1 MCSVSFFLP
10 TIWWWDAPKRREK
23 IIRENAFGQ
32 QKKKPGLKFNPGL
45 ALIGLR
51 TTGPLIFTM
60 LLLDLAVQ
68 SSDTRT
74 SVSNYEQTSEVLI
87 DLPTVFWTFHMDQ
100 SGKIRR
106 HHWKKHLK
114 SSNIAKFESDTS

>member
-32 QKKKPGLKFNPGL
+32 QKKKPGLKFNRGL

-60 LLLDLAVQ
+60 LLLDLAVE

-74 SVSNYEQTSEVLI
+74 SINNYEQTAEVLI
-87 DLPTVFWTFHMDQ
+87 DPPTVFWTFHMDQ

-114 SSNIAKFESDTS
+114 ISNTAKFESDTS

>member
-1 MCSVSFFLP
+1 MCSVSFFL
-10 TIWWWDAPKRREK
+10 DAPKRREK

-60 LLLDLAVQ
+60 LLLDLAVE

-74 SVSNYEQTSEVLI
+74 SINNYEQTAEVLI
-87 DLPTVFWTFHMDQ
+87 DPPTVF
-100 SGKIRR
+100 
-106 HHWKKHLK
+106 
-114 SSNIAKFESDTS
+114 